1 MEPFETE
8 KYIYLIFD
16 SVHIIKN
23 IRNNLLTTSF
33 FHIPALDVSLMD
45 VSITSGPGIIR
56 WSIFHRIH
64 EHDLS
69 IECHMRKAPKITYQ
83 SLHPGNNKQSVPL
96 TLAIFDLTTTTTA
109 IRQYFPEEI
118 TTSSFLSL
126 IYNWWLVVNAK
137 ERFHPNIVGNAL
149 IAGDG
154 KIEFLRQFSD
164 WLSAWRDSEK
174 HGLSKQTFNALIS
187 TNRAIADLSSD
198 LLNEG
203 YNFVLTGRLQTD
215 PLERRFSQYR
225 QMSGGRFL
233 VSLKQVYRSESII
246 KVKTLLA
253 NNIELTTITSSLL
266 TDEQSIAVENFV
278 QSIVQ
283 EDLDDIS
290 ISQDAI
296 EVITFIPGYISRSLL
311 KKIDF
316 VKIVK
321 KPSTVILYPVRI
333 LTNKTKAVSSCQH
346 HRLIT
351 THSVH
356 FQCSITLNKEFSS

>member
-1 MEPFETE
+1 M
-8 KYIYLIFD
+8 YLIFD
-16 SVHIIKN
+16 SVHNIKN

-33 FHIPALDVSLMD
+33 FHIPSLDVSLMY

-69 IECHMRKAPKITYQ
+69 IECHMLKAPKITSQ
-83 SLHPGNNKQSVPL
+83 SLHPGNNKQSFPL
-96 TLAIFDLTTTTTA
+96 TLAIFDLTTTTA

-149 IAGDG
+149 IASDG

-174 HGLSKQTFNALIS
+174 HGLSKQTFNARIS

-233 VSLKQVYRSESII
+233 VSLKEVYRSESII

-296 EVITFIPGYISRSLL
+296 EVITFISGYIKSDS
-311 KKIDF
+311 
-316 VKIVK
+316 
-321 KPSTVILYPVRI
+321 
-333 LTNKTKAVSSCQH
+333 NSSQQQETYRNC
-346 HRLIT
+346 
-351 THSVH
+351 
-356 FQCSITLNKEFSS
+356 LNKCNYTSFIN